1 MQAIILAGGK
11 GTRLQVEVPDLPKP
25 LAPVGGRPFLEHQMA
40 YWILQGVDR
49 FILSVG
55 YKAEMIMAS
64 VGARFC
70 DAEIV
75 YAVEDQP
82 LGTGGAL
89 LHAKRQLRLNERFIV
104 VNGDTFFDLPLPDLG
119 RFHAEKKSDWTLTL
133 FQTKDTERYLGV
145 TLDEDGRLVS
155 LSTRSVQNDVW
166 ANGGVYMISPGVL
179 DPVAKR
185 FKGGASLEGEIIP
198 ALMALNSAIYG
209 IRCNGRFIDIGVPD
223 DYRRAADI
231 LMLKPVCRRPAP

>member
-11 GTRLQVEVPDLPKP
+11 GMRLRAEVPDLPKP

-40 YWILQGVDR
+40 YWVSQGVDR

-55 YKAEMIMAS
+55 YKAEIIVGS
-64 VGARFC
+64 LGARFR

-89 LHAKRQLRLNERFIV
+89 LHARQQLKPNEPFLV
-104 VNGDTFFDLPLPDLG
+104 VNGDTFFDLPLSDLT
-119 RFHAEKKSDWTLTL
+119 RCHQEKNADWTMGL
-133 FQTKDTERYLGV
+133 FPTKDTQRYLGV
-145 TLDEDGRLVS
+145 TLDEDGRLAS
-155 LSTRSVQNDVW
+155 LVTRLVQKEVW

-179 DPVAKR
+179 DRVTGR
-185 FKGGASLEGEIIP
+185 FKGEVSLEGEIIP
-198 ALMALNSAIYG
+198 ALMELKSSIFG
-209 IRCNGRFIDIGVPD
+209 IRHDGRFIDIGIPD
-223 DYRRAADI
+223 DFRRAADV
-231 LMLKPVCRRPAP
+231 LGLKQ